1 MVIAAFLN
9 KHLLEPRERRLRAEG
24 FREGYALGYSESYE
38 LGYAKGFKEGLSQ
51 AQTQAQ
57 CSAERFREGL
67 AQIQARARAAMLV
80 EVRSLLQEHGFDPDE
95 IPLPHAD
102 DAEAADAERR

>member
-24 FREGYALGYSESYE
+24 FRIGYAQGYSESYALE
-38 LGYAKGFKEGLSQ
+38 YAKGFSEGC
-51 AQTQAQ
+51 AAT
-57 CSAERFREGL
+57 L
-67 AQIQARARAAMLV
+67 A

-95 IPLPHAD
+95 IPLPDAD